1 MKLTVLGKSPSW
13 EDAGGACSSYLVE
26 GGGTTMLIDCG
37 SGALGKL
44 RAVRD
49 YRDVDAIVLSHFHA
63 DHLLD
68 LIPFACALTYGPASE
83 EGLRKPRLIGAAGI
97 APYLER
103 LGVAIG
109 DPDLIVGAFAIEEY
123 EPGVAVAVGALA
135 VTAHEVVHIGPTHA
149 IEVDANPGRIVFGA
163 DGRYSEELVRAA
175 AGADLL
181 IAEATLPEPDPTQ
194 EVHMS
199 AAEAGRLASA
209 AGAGRLVLTHIS
221 DELDLDF
228 ALEQARAEFAGATE
242 LAAEGSTYEV

>member
-37 SGALGKL
+37 SGAFGKL
-44 RAVRD
+44 RSVRD

-68 LIPFACALTYGPASE
+68 LIPFACALTYGPAAS
-83 EGLRKPRLIGAAGI
+83 EGLRTPRLIGPAGI
-97 APYLER
+97 GPYLER

-109 DPDLIVGAFAIEEY
+109 DPGLIVGAFELEEY
-123 EPGVAVAVGALA
+123 APGVALDVGDLT

-149 IEVDANPGRIVFGA
+149 IEVDGGSGRIVFGA
-163 DGRYSEELVRAA
+163 DGRYSEELVAAA
-175 AGADLL
+175 AGADVL
-181 IAEATLPEPDPTQ
+181 IAEATLPEPDPSQ

-199 AAEAGRLASA
+199 AAEAGRLAAES
-209 AGAGRLVLTHIS
+209 GAGRLVLTHIS
-221 DELDLDF
+221 DELDLEF
-228 ALEQARAEFAGATE
+228 ALEQARGEFAGTVE
-242 LAAEGSTYEV
+242 LAAEGASYEV